1 MATVELSQGTK
12 ILIDGVE
19 TTLEM
24 LSGEEDVKYEWV
36 AASGDENTVLGHVQV
51 HPKEEQHDGGAPTI
65 AVIQEPEQQMVD
77 DDVDRLTDSN
87 SSDKMSPLHEE
98 EAVNEQEDDASAVPI
113 NFPIKGRILARLQ
126 GRGFEYYMTKPKIVI
141 GRDSS
146 KGTVDINMGHSN
158 FISRNH
164 LTIVHSNGEFY
175 LSCGGKNGVFVDN
188 EFQKIGA
195 PQMRI
200 PKS

>member
-1 MATVELSQGTK
+1 MTSVQLSQGTR

-19 TTLEM
+19 TTLEA
-24 LSGEEDVKYEWV
+24 LSADGNVKYEWV
-36 AASGDENTVLGHVQV
+36 ANSDENSVLGQV
-51 HPKEEQHDGGAPTI
+51 VTTQHGEAGETGEVLQI
-65 AVIQEPEQQMVD
+65 SEQQNID
-77 DDVDRLTDSN
+77 DDADRLTDSN

-98 EAVNEQEDDASAVPI
+98 ECINEPEDASAVPL
-113 NFPIKGRILARLQ
+113 NFPIKGKILARLQ

-164 LTIVHSNGEFY
+164 LTIVHDGGEFY

-195 PQMRI
+195 PRMKI